1 MEEIL
6 ELVPLV
12 IEAKGEVLASNLDE
26 FKASVAAVLG
36 GINQELET
44 DADFGKAE
52 QDIKLLKGAEDAIKA
67 AKDKALSD
75 TNQLNE
81 LLEAMEA
88 VKANIASVRKNL
100 DDKVKSRKEAI
111 RNQLVKDQIDLL
123 ECVPHL
129 RGVLYA
135 VRLRNSI
142 KGKRTIDST
151 KEALR
156 KEAALINRS
165 ITDSRKAIQAF
176 IAQYG
181 GDLVMD
187 ADDLENKGLMFVE
200 PELRR
205 RLDAK
210 KAREEKE
217 RLENELEQA
226 KAQNAPVAPSAASF
240 VPPAQPSH
248 MPVVSTQKVTADEEW
263 AKVDEVVKAAFAS
276 IARIK
281 GVLIHSEN
289 IAAMDTFSGF
299 VNKGWNEAING
310 RARG

>member
-6 ELVPLV
+6 ELIPLV
-12 IEAKGEVLASNLDE
+12 VEAKGEVLASNLDE
-26 FKASVAAVLG
+26 FKASVAAVLE

-52 QDIKLLKGAEDAIKA
+52 QDIKLLKSAEDAIKA

-81 LLEAMEA
+81 LLEAMEE

-100 DDKVKSRKEAI
+100 DDKVKSRKESI
-111 RNQLVKDQIDLL
+111 RNQLVKDQIGLL

-129 RGVLYA
+129 RESLYA

-165 ITDSRKAIQAF
+165 ITDSRKAIQDF
-176 IAQYG
+176 ITQYG

-187 ADDLENKGLMFVE
+187 EDELENKGLMFVE

-210 KAREEKE
+210 KARDEQE
-217 RLENELEQA
+217 RLRNELAQA
-226 KAQNAPVAPSAASF
+226 QAQNAPVAPAPSSF
-240 VPPAQPSH
+240 VPPAPPAN
-248 MPVVSTQKVTADEEW
+248 MPVVSTQKVTSSEEW
-263 AKVDEVVKAAFAS
+263 DKVAEVVKNAFAS
-276 IARIK
+276 IAMIK
-281 GVLIHSEN
+281 GVLIHPEN
-289 IAAMDTFSGF
+289 IAAMDTFSGY

-310 RARG
+310 RANG